1 MALNS
6 CPDKLITPGQ
16 GAGSTFLGALFKMK
30 MYHELQLSI
39 LYLITKLPFT
49 VFFL

>member
-6 CPDKLITPGQ
+6 CPDKLITLGQ

-30 MYHELQLSI
+30 MHQELQLSI
-39 LYLITKLPFT
+39 LHLTAKLPFT
-49 VFFL
+49 IFFL